1 MRNIFAF
8 IARFSNFFIFLV
20 LQVTALSM
28 LFSYNRFHHAAYM
41 NVANEMTGKFEER
54 FDDVET
60 YFTLK
65 SENEKLR
72 QQNSIL
78 LNQLK
83 ANFSSPD
90 TLLTDNISNSPLD
103 TNLSTRK
110 FQYLPA
116 KIIYNT
122 ISAQNNYLV
131 LHRGYNQ
138 GIRVNMA
145 VIGAEGIIGKVV
157 DVSDNMS
164 VVMSLLHRK
173 NTVVALLKKGSG
185 FGEVLWD
192 GHDARYITLSN
203 IPRTVTVS
211 KGDTVVTS
219 PYSDIFPPGQ
229 IIGFV
234 DEVEEEK
241 STSMYNLKV
250 KIATD
255 FYSVQHAF
263 VVKNLQKSE
272 MDSLL
277 QKVKTEN
284 E

>member
-20 LQVTALSM
+20 LQVAALSM

-41 NVANEMTGKFEER
+41 NVANEMTGNIQER
-54 FDDVET
+54 YDDVET
-60 YFTLK
+60 YFSLK

-72 QQNSIL
+72 IQNSIL

-83 ANFSSPD
+83 SNFSSPD
-90 TLLTDNISNSPLD
+90 TNLISDISGGPVDSNQAS
-103 TNLSTRK
+103 RK
-110 FQYLPA
+110 FQYMPA

-122 ISAQNNYLV
+122 VGAQNNYLV

-138 GIRVNMA
+138 GVRVNMA
-145 VIGAEGIIGKVV
+145 VIGPQGIIGKVV
-157 DVSDNMS
+157 DVSENMS

-185 FGEVLWD
+185 FGEVLWNGD
-192 GHDARYITLSN
+192 DARYITLSN
-203 IPRTVTVS
+203 IPRTVTVA
-211 KGDTVVTS
+211 KGDTVITS
-219 PYSDIFPPGQ
+219 PYSDIYPPGQ
-229 IIGFV
+229 IIGYV
-234 DEVEEEK
+234 QEVEEEK

-250 KIATD
+250 RIATD

-263 VVKNLQKSE
+263 VVINLQKSE

>member
-8 IARFSNFFIFLV
+8 IARFSNFFVFLV
-20 LQVTALSM
+20 LQVAALSM
-28 LFSYNRFHHAAYM
+28 LFQYNRFHHAAYM
-41 NVANEMTGKFEER
+41 NVANEMAGKFQER

-60 YFTLK
+60 YFSLK

-72 QQNSIL
+72 LQNGIL

-83 ANFSSPD
+83 SNFSSPD
-90 TLLTDNISNSPLD
+90 TVVSFDVNNQPVD
-103 TNLSTRK
+103 TSLASRK
-110 FQYLPA
+110 FFFMPA

-122 ISAQNNYLV
+122 VSAQNNYLI

-138 GIRVNMA
+138 GVRVNMA
-145 VIGAEGIIGKVV
+145 VIGPQGIIGKVV

-203 IPRTVTVS
+203 IPRTVTVA

-219 PYSDIFPPGQ
+219 PYSDIFPSGQ
-229 IIGFV
+229 VIGFV

-250 KIATD
+250 KLATD
-255 FYSVQHAF
+255 FYSVQHAYI
-263 VVKNLQKSE
+263 VKNMQKAE

-277 QKVKTEN
+277 QKVKSEN